1 MGLLINVAI
10 QSIDNNQMLN
20 DFSQSMPS
28 SRDTSNAVFFNDFLI
43 F

>member
-28 SRDTSNAVFFNDFLI
+28 SRKIPLHSISQNQNCA
-43 F
+43 